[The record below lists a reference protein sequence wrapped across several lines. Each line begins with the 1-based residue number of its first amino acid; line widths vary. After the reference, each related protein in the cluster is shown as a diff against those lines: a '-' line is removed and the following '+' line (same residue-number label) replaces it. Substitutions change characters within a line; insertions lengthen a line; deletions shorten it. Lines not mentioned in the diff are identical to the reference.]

1 MGFMFSLSLSK
12 AKKKKKKRKR
22 KEKRGDDKK
31 RFWKSKGE
39 EAIGDTWKMN

>member
-1 MGFMFSLSLSK
+1 MLSFASSN
-12 AKKKKKKRKR
+12 KKKKKRKS
-22 KEKRGDDKK
+22 KEKRGEDKK